1 MKKTAFA
8 ILVSTFVFGL
18 ILSAQNP
25 PPVSV
30 PPPAGQ
36 APGAAPAAQP
46 NPLADYT
53 RQIKY
58 DGLTLSIVLVNNRT
72 AEVLFQAPMK
82 YSMRAR
88 SAQQTV
94 LYVQGTPQKDFDF
107 TNTFSIIQENETLA
121 GTSTSMKNFV
131 TG

>member
-8 ILVSTFVFGL
+8 ILVSTLAFGL
-18 ILSAQNP
+18 VLSAQNP

-36 APGAAPAAQP
+36 TPGAAPAAAQA

-107 TNTFSIIQENETLA
+107 TNTFSIVQENET
-121 GTSTSMKNFV
+121 
-131 TG
+131 